1 MLMKPYTH
9 GLYYAKF
16 NGCEFVA
23 KTRVE
28 LMALCFRVKQ

>member
-1 MLMKPYTH
+1 MLMKPYTD

-16 NGCEFVA
+16 NGHEYVA
-23 KTRVE
+23 KSRVE